1 MCTIGE
7 KVKDGGTI
15 LDLSIKR
22 VKTNN
27 QIKYIDFRSWFK
39 KAAYFIYLGNSNMD
53 SVLDGT
59 RELF

>member
-27 QIKYIDFRSWFK
+27 QIKYIDFRS
-39 KAAYFIYLGNSNMD
+39 
-53 SVLDGT
+53 
-59 RELF
+59 